1 MPEFDLIR
9 RLQETIE
16 VSGEDRG
23 LDCVVG
29 IGDDA
34 AVLNCPAGHQLVVC
48 TDTLVEGVHFPFNT
62 CARSVGYK
70 SLAVNLSDLA
80 AMGAKPAWFFM
91 ALTLPEENRSWL
103 DDFADGM
110 AGLAREAGIILAGGD
125 TTTGPLSITIT
136 AVGLAEPGTAMTRS
150 GASEGDLV
158 VVSGEPGRAANAL
171 RLLKQQQAPDSGD
184 LQALEYPRPRLAL
197 GRAIRGIASACID
210 VSDGLLADLGH
221 ILEQSVKG
229 AEIELDAFPPVDSL
243 AGLGME
249 QRWQLQLAGG
259 DDYELCFTIN
269 PAAAGRL
276 DAISQETGVRLS
288 VIGKITASGMIL
300 RKPGGGEYSPGAQGY
315 QHFAGSNI
323 EVDG

>member
-16 VSGEDRG
+16 VSGADRG

-34 AVLNCPAGHQLVVC
+34 AVLECPAGRQLAVC
-48 TDTLVEGVHFPFNT
+48 TDTLVEGVHFPLGT
-62 CARSVGYK
+62 SARSVGYK

-80 AMGAKPAWFFM
+80 AMGAEPAWFFM
-91 ALTLPEENRSWL
+91 ALTLPEENRPWL
-103 DDFADGM
+103 DEFADGI

-136 AVGLAEPGTAMTRS
+136 AVGLVEAGAALTRS
-150 GASEGDLV
+150 GADEGDLI

-171 RLLKQQQAPDSGD
+171 RMLREQLTPCSRD
-184 LQALEYPRPRLAL
+184 LRALEYPAPRLAL
-197 GRAIRGIASACID
+197 GRAIRGLATACID

-221 ILEQSVKG
+221 ILEQSGKG
-229 AEIELDAFPPVDSL
+229 AEIDLEALPPVDSL
-243 AGLGME
+243 ADLDAE

-259 DDYELCFTIN
+259 DDYELCFTIS
-269 PAAAGRL
+269 PADAGRL
-276 DAISQETGVRLS
+276 DAISGKIGVPLS
-288 VIGKITASGMIL
+288 IIGKITASGTVL
-300 RKPGGGEYSPGAQGY
+300 RKAGGGRFSPSAEGY
-315 QHFAGSNI
+315 QHFADSSGAEI
-323 EVDG
+323 E